1 MNILILGAT
10 GRTGRL
16 LTTLAL
22 ENGHHVTAYVRN
34 EDKARAILPA
44 EHPNLRII
52 QGELSDSDSLA
63 RTASG
68 VDVAVST
75 LGQDSLIKNML
86 RTDFMRR
93 YLPGIVHALNAA
105 GVPRLVILSSIG
117 SGASYDSAPL
127 PIKLARHSVMRAII
141 NDKNAADSLLE
152 PGETQLIYVHAGMLT
167 NRPSTLTPELIA
179 VHRGQRSIPI
189 APIPFIPREQVARAL
204 LKRAIDVENH
214 GSHWVLKAAKG

>member
-10 GRTGRL
+10 GRTGQL
-16 LTTLAL
+16 LTALAL

-52 QGELSDSDSLA
+52 QGDLSDSDSLA

-93 YLPGIVHALNAA
+93 YLPGIVHALKA
-105 GVPRLVILSSIG
+105 VEYLVWLSS
-117 SGASYDSAPL
+117 P
-127 PIKLARHSVMRAII
+127 PLAREPPMTVHHYPLNWLAI
-141 NDKNAADSLLE
+141 A
-152 PGETQLIYVHAGMLT
+152 
-167 NRPSTLTPELIA
+167 
-179 VHRGQRSIPI
+179 
-189 APIPFIPREQVARAL
+189 
-204 LKRAIDVENH
+204 
-214 GSHWVLKAAKG
+214 